1 MGVIF
6 ITLECKKHN
15 KLYKTCKKECKKCAI
30 FAHFI
35 DIFLLT
41 RKIRLFTIL
50 PPPSSFHHPPLMQAM
65 PATSHHPLVPSYRKK
80 GSRPTPGPLPL
91 QGGHP
96 ADYVRVFVWFTKLTP
111 FG

>member
-41 RKIRLFTIL
+41 
-50 PPPSSFHHPPLMQAM
+50 
-65 PATSHHPLVPSYRKK
+65 
-80 GSRPTPGPLPL
+80 L

-96 ADYVRVFVWFTKLTP
+96 TAPLALLR
-111 FG
+111 

>member
-41 RKIRLFTIL
+41 RGKLL
-50 PPPSSFHHPPLMQAM
+50 PPPFL
-65 PATSHHPLVPSYRKK
+65 
-80 GSRPTPGPLPL
+80 RP
-91 QGGHP
+91 
-96 ADYVRVFVWFTKLTP
+96 FTLLASLR
-111 FG
+111 

>member
-6 ITLECKKHN
+6 ITSKCKILTNGCKKHN

-41 RKIRLFTIL
+41 
-50 PPPSSFHHPPLMQAM
+50 
-65 PATSHHPLVPSYRKK
+65 
-80 GSRPTPGPLPL
+80 L

-96 ADYVRVFVWFTKLTP
+96 TAPLALLR
-111 FG
+111 